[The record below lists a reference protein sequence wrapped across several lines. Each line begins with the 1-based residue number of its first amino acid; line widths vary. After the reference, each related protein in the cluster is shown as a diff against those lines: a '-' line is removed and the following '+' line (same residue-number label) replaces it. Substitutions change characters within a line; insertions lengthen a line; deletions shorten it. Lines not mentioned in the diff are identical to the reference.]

1 MLNDIFSAINT
12 GDSRPEEPWQAEIK
26 PGEYAEEEK
35 TNFALDTFAK
45 FGLNVDLL
53 NPNATDEDS
62 GLESM
67 RTKDGQARSS
77 KVESLIYKMPDFGF
91 LVDDKLAMDDLF
103 V

>member
-1 MLNDIFSAINT
+1 MLNDIFSQFNT
-12 GDSRPEEPWQAEIK
+12 FDNQPGDPLQTEFKSVEN
-26 PGEYAEEEK
+26 AEEEK

-53 NPNATDEDS
+53 NPNLTDEDS
-62 GLESM
+62 GMESM

-77 KVESLIYKMPDFGF
+77 KVELLIHKMPDFGF